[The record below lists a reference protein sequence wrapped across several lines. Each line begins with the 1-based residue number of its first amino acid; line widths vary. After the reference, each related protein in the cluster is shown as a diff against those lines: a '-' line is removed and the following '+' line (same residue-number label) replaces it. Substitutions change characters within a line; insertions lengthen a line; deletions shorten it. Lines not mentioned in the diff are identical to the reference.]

1 MAVAKRGSMHSKG
14 ARSAFALVVTV
25 LLSFVAAHLFLPWYT
40 KRGASERER
49 VESLPGDSI
58 VADPVTGY
66 TLAVTIRATPSEVWP
81 WLKQMGQGRGG
92 FYTHQWMENLL
103 GPTSTTLI
111 TWPQSCRIL

>member
-1 MAVAKRGSMHSKG
+1 MHSKG